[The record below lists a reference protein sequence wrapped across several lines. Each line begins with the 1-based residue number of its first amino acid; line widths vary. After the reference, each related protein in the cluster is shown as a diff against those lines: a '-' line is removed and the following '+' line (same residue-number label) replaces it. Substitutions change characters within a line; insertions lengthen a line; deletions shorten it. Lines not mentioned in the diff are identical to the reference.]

1 MPELIDLVHLSV
13 GALLCSVALLISAG
27 HRVKIGHPALSVAC
41 LAIIIGCAWWLTV
54 AATGRSPDG
63 GAILVILAAGLV
75 VISCAPNWNAIG
87 QTCFASVIVWVSS
100 YLAYVTQVSITSSPG
115 PLALAFALM
124 LMALVSASLLLMV
137 AHAFEVIDVLCRIR
151 WNRRF
156 TPRPVPGYTPRV
168 SLHVP
173 AYNEPPELV
182 IRTLDALA
190 SLDYPNYEV
199 IVIDDN
205 TRDPDVW
212 RPVQEHCRRLGF
224 RFFHLE
230 NWPGYKSGALNFALT
245 QVSPDTEII
254 GVVDADYIVER
265 NYLRDLIGFF
275 LNPKV
280 AFVQTPQDY
289 RNVDS
294 CAYQSALYRSYQYFF
309 KLSMASRNERNG
321 IIFTGTMGLIRR
333 SVLNR
338 VGGWDEWCITE
349 DAEVALKML
358 NLGYESVFVDRSYGR
373 GLMPL
378 DFEGLRRQRFRW
390 AFGGMQVLRL
400 HWKKLLPGS
409 RLWDR
414 SGRLTFSQ
422 KFDYWSGALQWLN
435 DPLTFLFT
443 GILLLCA
450 ASYTLGQALL
460 LQPIAASAVFMPFLF
475 ITFGILKMLWA
486 LRLRLQCSLADAH
499 RAFLILLSL
508 TWVVTMAC
516 ALGLTRRQ
524 GRFLRTPKRHDADTD
539 RRPSI
544 VRTECA
550 LVGLVLLT
558 VAWVSASAPAGA
570 VSVVLSGLLLWQVYI
585 YGSAWVV
592 NRWSHSQ
599 PPSEKS
605 GKLDAAV
612 RGMLPVRAPLV
623 PDDDAHAAGTP
634 RELDHQP
641 GAVTVRLL
649 RAHADQLTAERELR
663 GHRPPNS
670 RAAP

>member
-1 MPELIDLVHLSV
+1 MHQLLDVVHLSV
-13 GALLCSVALLISAG
+13 GALVCSVTLLILQG
-27 HRVKIGHPALSVAC
+27 HRLRIGHPALSVLC
-41 LAIIIGCAWWLTV
+41 LIAVLAVAEYLVLAVTGELPHAMATTAALLT
-54 AATGRSPDG
+54 GF
-63 GAILVILAAGLV
+63 V
-75 VISCAPNWNAIG
+75 VIACTPHWNAIG
-87 QTCFASVIVWVSS
+87 QTCFSSVIVCVIG
-100 YLAYVTQVSITSSPG
+100 YLGYVTQITIASSPG
-115 PLALAFALM
+115 PTTLAFALLLM
-124 LMALVSASLLLMV
+124 LLVAASLLLMV

-156 TPRPVPGYTPRV
+156 VPRPVPGYAPKV

-182 IRTLDALA
+182 IHTLDALA
-190 SLDYPNYEV
+190 ALDYPNYEV

-205 TRDPDVW
+205 TRDPETW
-212 RPVQEHCRRLGF
+212 RPVQAHCRRLGF
-224 RFFHLE
+224 RFFHLD
-230 NWPGYKSGALNFALT
+230 NWPGYKSGALNHALAH
-245 QVSPDTEII
+245 VAPDTEII
-254 GVVDADYIVER
+254 GVVDADYIVSAD
-265 NYLRDLIGFF
+265 YLRDLVGFF
-275 LNPKV
+275 IDPAI

-289 RNVDS
+289 RDVDS
-294 CAYQSALYRSYQYFF
+294 GTYQSALYRSYQYFF

-333 SVLNR
+333 SALER

-349 DAEVALKML
+349 DAELALKML
-358 NLGYESVFVDRSYGR
+358 DLGYESAFVDRSYGR

-409 RLWDR
+409 ALWR
-414 SGRLTFSQ
+414 SGGHLTFAQ

-443 GILLLCA
+443 SILLLCA
-450 ASYTLGQALL
+450 ASYTLGQPLL

-475 ITFGILKMLWA
+475 VTFGILKMLWA
-486 LRLRLQCSLADAH
+486 LRLRLACSLIDAH

-516 ALGLTRRQ
+516 ALGLTRKR
-524 GRFLRTPKRHDADTD
+524 GRFLRTPKRAGGGAV
-539 RRPSI
+539 RGLRV

-550 LVGLVLLT
+550 LVLIVLGT

-570 VSVVLSGLLLWQVYI
+570 VRTVLCGLLLWQVYI
-585 YGSAWVV
+585 YGSAWLV
-592 NRWSHSQ
+592 NRWSRAQ
-599 PPSEKS
+599 TTSEES
-605 GKLDAAV
+605 GKLDTTV
-612 RGMLPVRAPLV
+612 RRLLPVRAPLIAENQTQ
-623 PDDDAHAAGTP
+623 PAGTP
-634 RELDHQP
+634 RDGEHQTSP
-641 GAVTVRLL
+641 VAVRLIT
-649 RAHADQLTAERELR
+649 AHADDLSSEHELR
-663 GHRPPNS
+663 RCRPQDT

>member
-1 MPELIDLVHLSV
+1 MPQLLDLVHLSV
-13 GALLCSVALLISAG
+13 GSLLCSVTLLVFAG
-27 HRVKIGHPALSVAC
+27 HRVRIGHPALSVAC
-41 LAIIIGCAWWLTV
+41 LAFVVCFAYGAVTT
-54 AATGRSPDG
+54 ATGRPPDAA
-63 GAILVILAAGLV
+63 AIVVALLAGFTVIAC
-75 VISCAPNWNAIG
+75 SPNWNAIG
-87 QTCFASVIVWVSS
+87 QTCFASVIVWVFS
-100 YLAYVTQVSITSSPG
+100 YLAYVTQVTTASSPG
-115 PLALAFALM
+115 SLALAFALL
-124 LMALVSASLLLMV
+124 LMMLVSASLLLMV

-156 TPRPVPGYTPRV
+156 TPGPVPGYTPKV

-182 IRTLDALA
+182 IRTLNALA
-190 SLDYPNYEV
+190 ALDYPNFEV

-205 TRDPDVW
+205 TRDPAVW

-230 NWPGYKSGALNFALT
+230 NWPGYKSGALNHALAHVT
-245 QVSPDTEII
+245 PDTEVI
-254 GVVDADYIVER
+254 GVVDADYIVESS
-265 NYLRDLIGFF
+265 YLRDLVGFF
-275 LNPKV
+275 VNPNV

-289 RNVDS
+289 RDVD
-294 CAYQSALYRSYQYFF
+294 ARGYQSALYRSYQYFF

-333 SVLNR
+333 SALER

-358 NLGYESVFVDRSYGR
+358 NLGHESVFVDRSYGR

-409 RLWDR
+409 RLWNR
-414 SGRLTFSQ
+414 SGRLTFAQ

-443 GILLLCA
+443 SILLLCA
-450 ASYTLGQALL
+450 VSYTLGQALL

-524 GRFLRTPKRHDADTD
+524 GRFLRTPKRPGVGSGHGL
-539 RRPSI
+539 SI
-544 VRTECA
+544 IRTECA
-550 LVGLVLLT
+550 LVAFVLGT
-558 VAWVSASAPAGA
+558 VVWVSISAPGGA
-570 VSVVLSGLLLWQVYI
+570 VTVVLCGLLLWQVYI
-585 YGSAWVV
+585 YGSAWIV
-592 NRWSHSQ
+592 NRWSRNRVL
-599 PPSEKS
+599 SEERREF
-605 GKLDAAV
+605 DAAV
-612 RGMLPVRAPLV
+612 RGVLPVRAPLV
-623 PDDDAHAAGTP
+623 SDDKPKPSRTTRDIQ
-634 RELDHQP
+634 HQP
-641 GAVTVRLL
+641 GAITVRLL
-649 RAHADQLTAERELR
+649 AAHADEFSSEGEMRRHSPTD
-663 GHRPPNS
+663 S